1 MVEILRDLRPL
12 RPEQGQPVFP
22 NLDGRRI
29 TPKTF
34 RDTWKRCLQHCRIRH
49 RGLYALKDTFV
60 THTHSRWPKS
70 AATWSA

>member
-34 RDTWKRCLQHCRIRH
+34 RDTWKRCW
-49 RGLYALKDTFV
+49 
-60 THTHSRWPKS
+60 SWPGRDKVGS
-70 AATWSA
+70 G